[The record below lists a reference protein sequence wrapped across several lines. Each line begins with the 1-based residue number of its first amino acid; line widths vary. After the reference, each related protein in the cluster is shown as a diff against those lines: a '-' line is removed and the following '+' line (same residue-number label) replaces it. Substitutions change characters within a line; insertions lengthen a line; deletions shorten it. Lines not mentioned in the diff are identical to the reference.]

1 LGELLFIFGLVA
13 AVIAILA
20 WAAWIRRTPMVGRGE
35 MSGAPAPERRA
46 PIAPTSDPGELSVRL
61 SSDGL
66 VEPATKVRTT
76 VRSVVVRR
84 LAVTGQ
90 PAKETI
96 TVDGVQY
103 GSVDEI
109 QDPKLRDQIRSVLH
123 DVPAQIDDPD
133 VREKAERD
141 LADVG
146 IEGGPARRETP
157 PNG

>member
-20 WAAWIRRTPMVGRGE
+20 LAVWIRRTPTVGRGE
-35 MSGAPAPERRA
+35 MSGAPALEHGA
-46 PIAPTSDPGELSVRL
+46 PISDQDEPSVRL
-61 SSDGL
+61 SKDGA
-66 VEPATKVRTT
+66 VAPTPKARTT

-103 GSVDEI
+103 RSVDEI
-109 QDPKLRDQIRSVLH
+109 QDPKLRDQIRAVLH

-133 VREKAERD
+133 VRERAERD